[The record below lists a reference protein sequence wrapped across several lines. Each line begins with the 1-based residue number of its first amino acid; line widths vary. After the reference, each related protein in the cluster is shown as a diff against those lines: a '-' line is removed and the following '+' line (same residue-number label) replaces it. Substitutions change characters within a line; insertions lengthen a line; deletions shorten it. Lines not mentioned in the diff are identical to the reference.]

1 MHTTPEQADALR
13 ALFNQFANR
22 LETDW
27 EKRYKKFG
35 THWSENLS
43 SSKFHEA
50 VASEINAE
58 LPEDQR
64 ISTSLV
70 RRILREKRFAE
81 KGHLRT
87 YNAFSRFVGYP
98 DWKAFAAAHPG
109 ATTTTA
115 APPPDAPALAAS
127 TTRPVTTAD
136 TDHTGRMHPISVY
149 MIALGVVLLTF
160 WALYEVMAF
169 GVARQQEAL
178 ATAAA
183 TDPGAF
189 KRTLFD
195 LIERANAAS
204 FAAYEAIPD
213 ADVSGLSAY
222 YTTDG
227 SAYGDIMGVIQ
238 RSTEAGNTLVLPTSG
253 HEVWNYRLI
262 DYTNSTAH
270 VRTTEKW
277 KLLWHAPDDPS
288 GGILYDELNEQD
300 YFLVKNDA
308 GEWRIRTN
316 HYEGSNRPP
325 SRAPVIKTLQN

>member
-1 MHTTPEQADALR
+1 MHTTPEQAEALR
-13 ALFNQFANR
+13 ALFKKFANR
-22 LETDW
+22 LEADW
-27 EKRYKKFG
+27 KTRYKKFG

-58 LPEDQR
+58 LPHDQR
-64 ISTSLV
+64 VSTSLV
-70 RRILREKRFAE
+70 RRILREQRFAD

-98 DWKAFAAAHPG
+98 DWKAFVAAHTDQIPRTSAPNADASAAAPDV
-109 ATTTTA
+109 ARSENRA
-115 APPPDAPALAAS
+115 AVGDAS
-127 TTRPVTTAD
+127 
-136 TDHTGRMHPISVY
+136 RMHPISVY
-149 MIALGVVLLTF
+149 MIALGVVLFTF
-160 WALYEVMAF
+160 WALYQAMAY
-169 GVARQQEAL
+169 GVTRQQEEL

-183 TDPGAF
+183 VDTTSL
-189 KRTLFD
+189 KHTLFG

-204 FAAYEAIPD
+204 FAAYEAVPN
-213 ADVSGLSAY
+213 ADVSTLRAY

-227 SAYGDIMGVIQ
+227 SAYGEIMGVIQ
-238 RSTEAGNTLVLPTSG
+238 RSTEAGNTLVLPTSAQ
-253 HEVWNYRLI
+253 EVWNYRLI
-262 DYTNSTAH
+262 DFTDSTAH

-300 YFLVKNDA
+300 YFLVKSTE
-308 GEWRIRTN
+308 GGWRIRTN

-325 SRAPVIKTLQN
+325 SRPPVIEALQN